1 MIQSLDLTLFI
12 PAATTLITSPG
23 KPRLGDSKLV
33 AAANDASGGIFLGQ
47 TPDDEVID
55 SIDLH

>member
-1 MIQSLDLTLFI
+1 
-12 PAATTLITSPG
+12 
-23 KPRLGDSKLV
+23 LV